1 MYLTHL
7 GHACVLVETGRG
19 ARILL
24 DPGTYSEGFEG
35 VRDLDAV
42 LITHQHPDHVDRD
55 RLPDLLAANPRADLV
70 TDEETA
76 AALARLPTAA
86 RPVRPG
92 DRFTL
97 AGAQVEVVGG
107 RHAFVYDDV
116 PALANVGYVLDGG
129 AFYHPGDS
137 LVVPDVQVDVLAAP
151 AGAPWLKLAEAIDFV
166 RAVRPRVAVPVHER
180 TLART
185 AMSYGM
191 LETFSPVGTAFS
203 PLPLGERVEV

>member
-7 GHACVLVETGRG
+7 GHACVLVETGGG
-19 ARILL
+19 ARVLL

-42 LITHQHPDHVDRD
+42 LITHQHPDHLDRD
-55 RLPDLLAANPRADLV
+55 RLPDLLAANPRAELV

-76 AALARLPTAA
+76 STLTGPAVTP

-92 DRFTL
+92 DRFTI
-97 AGAQVEVVGG
+97 AGARLDVVGG
-107 RHAFVYDDV
+107 RHAFVYGDV

-137 LVVPDVQVDVLAAP
+137 LVVPDVPVDVLATP

-191 LETFSPVGTAFS
+191 LERFSPEGTTFS
-203 PLPLGERVEV
+203 PLPAGERVEI